1 MKIIQKK
8 VLMNN
13 IQNVRHVINK
23 NFFLAAFTFLLIIIG
38 LGALVFN
45 KYQQDKHKL
54 INDQIH
60 SSFILYQTS
69 LSEKLSLLANTPIFI
84 NYLKSGEI
92 SRDKLYVKF
101 FSNILKLHD
110 PAVTGIKIEYKV
122 DPLLAA
128 IQPKKPS
135 TIFSYGKESSSLVRL
150 KLCYLNN
157 NIDGVS
163 DNIDGILGICNHVL
177 TLYFSTNNLLSDLIK
192 INPGIMQCAKNCYF
206 LNLENQTMFGS
217 FPLENDSNLSL
228 NVALAQPDNIY
239 IYISLAVSLL
249 LMVILI
255 AFIRYKIRVVVDDAF
270 SKPLHTISNSLKK
283 GCLPSSEKYIDE
295 LRYLCGYIEKY
306 YVEKDNIERVKIAQQ
321 VAHDIRSPLTALNT
335 VLKNLPQ
342 IPEKQRITLRNAATR
357 INDIAN
363 NLLAQYRSENNT
375 HDVKNTL
382 RTWLIAPVIENIMT
396 EKRVQFENSQI
407 ELEMLIEPKAYFS
420 FSKIDLNEIERVL
433 SNLINNAAEAFLDA
447 VGIIVISLETDK
459 ENIYIKVVDN
469 GCGIPTE
476 KLATIFEAKKTTK
489 KSGSGIGLFHAKSVI
504 DKFNGKIAIES
515 QRENG
520 TRVMITLPQA
530 KIPIWFASKITIES
544 NCQIVV
550 LDDDESV
557 HGAWDTRLK
566 ELLSDANILHFR
578 KGNDFIDWYA
588 LNKNRLILVLSDY
601 ELLGELKTGLDILE
615 ELKIGNRGILIT
627 SHYEKTD
634 IIERCTI
641 ANIRILPKS
650 LVTYIP
656 IVLEATPLDLSHPQ
670 TPYEP
675 SLKTDY
681 ILIDDDEL
689 ITDMWAMQAEIHNKN
704 LIVFNS
710 SMAAEKD
717 IFRYDRAAI
726 VYLDSNLG
734 NGVKGEDY
742 AKSLYEAG
750 FKNIYLATAHNAS
763 QFSPMYW
770 IKAIVGKDV
779 PF

>member
-13 IQNVRHVINK
+13 IQHVREIINK
-23 NFFLAAFTFLLIIIG
+23 IFLLAAFIFLLIIVG
-38 LGALVFN
+38 LGTFVFN
-45 KYQQDKHKL
+45 KYQQNKHKL

-69 LSEKLSLLANTPIFI
+69 LSEKLSLLVNTPIFI

-92 SRDKLYVKF
+92 SRNKLYVQF

-110 PAVTGIKIEYKV
+110 KAITGIEIEYKV
-122 DPLLAA
+122 DPFVASV
-128 IQPKKPS
+128 QSNMQS
-135 TIFSYGKESSSLVRL
+135 TIFSYGKKSSSLVRL

-157 NIDGVS
+157 NIDGAS
-163 DNIDGILGICNHVL
+163 GICNHVL
-177 TLYFSTNNLLSDLIK
+177 TLYFSTNNLLSDLMK
-192 INPGIMQCAKNCYF
+192 INPGIRQCTKNCYL
-206 LNLENQTMFGS
+206 LNLANQTMFGS

-228 NVALAQPDNIY
+228 KVALAQANNMY
-239 IYISLAVSLL
+239 IYLSLSIAFL

-255 AFIRYKIRVVVDDAF
+255 MFIRYKIRAVVDNAF
-270 SKPLHTISNSLKK
+270 SQPLHTISNALKN
-283 GCLPSSEKYIDE
+283 GCLPSSEQYLDE
-295 LRYLCGYIEKY
+295 LRYLCAYIEKY

-335 VLKNLPQ
+335 VLNNLPQ
-342 IPEKQRITLRNAATR
+342 IPEKQRITLRNVATR

-363 NLLAQYRSENNT
+363 NLLAQYRNENNV
-375 HDVKNTL
+375 DNVKSTL
-382 RTWLIAPVIENIMT
+382 HTWLVAPAIENIMT
-396 EKRVQFENSQI
+396 EKRIQFENTPI
-407 ELEMLIEPKAYFS
+407 ELKMLIEPNAYFS
-420 FSKIDLNEIERVL
+420 FAKLDPNEMKRVL
-433 SNLINNAAEAFLDA
+433 SNLINNAAEAFLDS
-447 VGIIVISLETDK
+447 VGIIVISLESDE

-469 GCGIPTE
+469 GCGIPAE
-476 KLATIFEAKKTTK
+476 KLASIFEAKKTTK

-515 QRENG
+515 EKENG
-520 TRVMITLPQA
+520 TRVTITLPQA
-530 KIPIWFASKITIES
+530 ETPIWFASKITIES

-566 ELLSDANILHFR
+566 ELLCDANILHFR
-578 KGNDFIDWYA
+578 KSSDFIDWYA
-588 LNKNRLILVLSDY
+588 LNKNRLMLVLSDY

-615 ELKIGNRGILIT
+615 ELTIGNRGILIT
-627 SHYEKTD
+627 SHYEKAD
-634 IIERCTI
+634 IIERCTV
-641 ANIRILPKS
+641 ANIKILPKS

-656 IVLEATPLDLSHPQ
+656 IVLESTPLDLFYSQ
-670 TPYEP
+670 T
-675 SLKTDY
+675 SDKLLLKTDY

-689 ITDMWAMQAEIHNKN
+689 ITDMWVMQAEIHKKN
-704 LIVFNS
+704 LIVFNNAT
-710 SMAAEKD
+710 AAEKD
-717 IFRYDRAAI
+717 IFRYDRSAI
-726 VYLDSNLG
+726 VYVDSNLG
-734 NGVKGEDY
+734 NRVKGEDY
-742 AKSLYEAG
+742 AKKLYEAG